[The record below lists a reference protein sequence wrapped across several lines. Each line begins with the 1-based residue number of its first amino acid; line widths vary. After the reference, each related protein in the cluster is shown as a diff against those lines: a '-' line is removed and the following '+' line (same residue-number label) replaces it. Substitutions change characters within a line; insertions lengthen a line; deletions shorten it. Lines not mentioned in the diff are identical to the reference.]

1 MAHGMTNG
9 CVHINLEGKLIGKGR
24 PRFTK
29 SGHTYTPERTRA
41 AEASL
46 AWEAQQIMK
55 GRGLQPFKRPIKL
68 VISLVVSYPK
78 SWSKK
83 AIQEA
88 SPFYTGK
95 PDADNQIKLV
105 GDSLNGVVWE
115 DDSQIVAIDFM
126 RHRGVTDKIFIR
138 VEEL

>member
-1 MAHGMTNG
+1 MSKG

-46 AWEAQQIMK
+46 AWEAQQIMRE
-55 GRGLQPFKRPIKL
+55 RGLKPFKRPIKL
-68 VISLVVSYPK
+68 VISLFVSFPK
-78 SWSKK
+78 SWSKR
-83 AIQEA
+83 AIAEA

-95 PDADNQIKLV
+95 PDADNQVKLI
-105 GDSLNGVVWE
+105 GDALNGVVWE

-126 RHRGVTDKIFIR
+126 RSRGPSDKIFIR
-138 VEEL
+138 AEEL

>member
-1 MAHGMTNG
+1 MAHGMTKG
-9 CVHINLEGKLIGKGR
+9 CVHINLDGRLIGKGR

-29 SGHTYTPERTRA
+29 SGHTYTPEKTRA

-46 AWEAQQIMK
+46 AWEAQQIMRE
-55 GRGLQPFKRPIKL
+55 RGLKPFKRPIKL
-68 VISLVVSYPK
+68 VISLLISFPK
-78 SWSKK
+78 SWSKR
-83 AIQEA
+83 AIEEA

-115 DDSQIVAIDFM
+115 DDSQIAVIDFM
-126 RHRGVTDKIFIR
+126 RSRGPSDKIFIR
-138 VEEL
+138 AEEL